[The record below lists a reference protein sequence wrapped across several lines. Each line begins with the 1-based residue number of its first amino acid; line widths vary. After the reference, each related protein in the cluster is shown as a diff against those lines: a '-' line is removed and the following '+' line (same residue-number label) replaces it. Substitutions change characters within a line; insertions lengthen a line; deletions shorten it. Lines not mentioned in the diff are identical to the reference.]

1 MAAESIGEKKEIE
14 WLPRTR
20 ETPHEPRGQKSLLRH
35 QASNRSGGGGG
46 GGGGGPVVDWN
57 CLWLFSSFWFCSWAA
72 GVYVLYK
79 KRFSFFPL
87 SFTVP
92 LGANSLILVPH
103 SCSAVPLLVFFWTFG
118 FAFFFP
124 PIATRPLRRVGGS
137 RETAERSL
145 TVRIYIEA
153 ETADKNKFVFFSS
166 SVLKQVSKLPVAAA
180 TWMLLGVVVAET
192 GFPFP

>member
-1 MAAESIGEKKEIE
+1 MTSQNERDSPRAAGPE
-14 WLPRTR
+14 
-20 ETPHEPRGQKSLLRH
+20 KSLKTSSIKPFGRWRWRRRRRPSSRLKL
-35 QASNRSGGGGG
+35 SMT
-46 GGGGGPVVDWN
+46 
-57 CLWLFSSFWFCSWAA
+57 FSSFWFCSWAA

-145 TVRIYIEA
+145 TVRIYI
-153 ETADKNKFVFFSS
+153 
-166 SVLKQVSKLPVAAA
+166 
-180 TWMLLGVVVAET
+180 
-192 GFPFP
+192 